1 MNKRQSGSLRGS
13 KRTRAERRTKLTWVA
28 VRLVTDD
35 SNGLRV
41 LHDPRSRHA
50 LENCRCCVSLWTY
63 LLLFLSW
70 CYIISHVTRITS
82 ALKAYATMST
92 GLHMCSSTSNVLQPG
107 HDIFSTPEN
116 DEFYAAY
123 KYEQLDPSKQEMRL
137 LRILPDRGDGTI
149 KCELLTKA
157 PLDSVTKTYSALSY
171 CAGDSKRTQCIIVNG
186 RKFRAFANLAHA
198 LAEARFFWK
207 NTNGTRE
214 LLLWVDQICISQHN
228 LL

>member
-1 MNKRQSGSLRGS
+1 
-13 KRTRAERRTKLTWVA
+13 
-28 VRLVTDD
+28 VTDD

-41 LHDPRSRHA
+41 LHDPRSTHA
-50 LENCRCCVSLWTY
+50 LENRRLLRVPLELPSSMLIVVLHQSRHTDNLRLFPGILLHCWVSLDI
-63 LLLFLSW
+63 LRA
-70 CYIISHVTRITS
+70 I
-82 ALKAYATMST
+82 LKAYATMST
-92 GLHMCSSTSNVLQPG
+92 GLHMCSSTSNVSQPG

-116 DEFYAAY
+116 DKFYAAY
-123 KYEQLDPSKQEMRL
+123 KYEQLDPSKQEIRL
-137 LRILPDRGDGTI
+137 LRILPGRGDGTV

-171 CAGDSKRTQCIIVNG
+171 CAGDPKRTQCIIVNG

-207 NTNGTRE
+207 NTYETRE

-228 LL
+228 LLERS